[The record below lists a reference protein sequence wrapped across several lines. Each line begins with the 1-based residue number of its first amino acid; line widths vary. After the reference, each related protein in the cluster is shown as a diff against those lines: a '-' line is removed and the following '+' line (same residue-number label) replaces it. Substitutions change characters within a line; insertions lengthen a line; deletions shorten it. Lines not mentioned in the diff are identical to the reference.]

1 MRVEIDVDVGLSDLH
16 LQVRTPSRPFMASP
30 RRRALR
36 IPDGPGVADG
46 EANEK
51 YVEYM
56 KAVRLVQQRAR
67 VEAKAKAEAEAIQ
80 GGATSSPAPS
90 KAAGIG
96 QTSASAAK
104 VPRTPTGGNSTP
116 LKSSGGRGPAVR
128 GSSASLPVSGGQA
141 RRVPQGSLAARPD
154 SPGSDSSDSI
164 DFEVRAI
171 GHVRSVKKPGS
182 TAATPSRPV
191 SDSVAREIRD
201 LQRYERASAGALTNP
216 RLLTSSRAGCF
227 CSHLSLPACTYDLL
241 ALYAGRVWSLK
252 SLMRPLVASTQ
263 RVAEVSSRG
272 PGRIDAKPWQDGE
285 G

>member
-1 MRVEIDVDVGLSDLH
+1 
-16 LQVRTPSRPFMASP
+16 MASP

-67 VEAKAKAEAEAIQ
+67 LEAKAKAKADAEAIQ

-104 VPRTPTGGNSTP
+104 VPRTPGGISTL

-141 RRVPQGSLAARPD
+141 RRVPQGSLSARPD

-171 GHVRSVKKPGS
+171 GHVRSVTKPGS
-182 TAATPSRPV
+182 AAATPSRLV
-191 SDSVAREIRD
+191 SDSVAREIQN

-216 RLLTSSRAGCF
+216 RLLSSSELAASACIF
-227 CSHLSLPACTYDLL
+227 SLPCTYIRSF
-241 ALYAGRVWSLK
+241 GSLVCGQ
-252 SLMRPLVASTQ
+252 SLEFKEPDETVGCEYTACCRSL
-263 RVAEVSSRG
+263 
-272 PGRIDAKPWQDGE
+272 
-285 G
+285 

>member
-1 MRVEIDVDVGLSDLH
+1 
-16 LQVRTPSRPFMASP
+16 
-30 RRRALR
+30 
-36 IPDGPGVADG
+36 VADG

-104 VPRTPTGGNSTP
+104 VPRTPGGISTP

-171 GHVRSVKKPGS
+171 GHVRSVKKPS
-182 TAATPSRPV
+182 SAAATPSRLV
-191 SDSVAREIRD
+191 SDSVAQEIRD
-201 LQRYERASAGALTNP
+201 LQRYELASAGALTNP

-227 CSHLSLPACTYDLL
+227 YLHLSLHCTYIRSFWLCI
-241 ALYAGRVWSLK
+241 R
-252 SLMRPLVASTQ
+252 
-263 RVAEVSSRG
+263 AE
-272 PGRIDAKPWQDGE
+272 PGV
-285 G
+285 

>member
-1 MRVEIDVDVGLSDLH
+1 
-16 LQVRTPSRPFMASP
+16 MASP
-30 RRRALR
+30 RRKALR

-67 VEAKAKAEAEAIQ
+67 VEAKTKAKADAIQ
-80 GGATSSPAPS
+80 GDATSSPAPS

-104 VPRTPTGGNSTP
+104 VSRTPTPGGVSTP

-128 GSSASLPVSGGQA
+128 GSSASLPVSGRQA

-164 DFEVRAI
+164 DFEVRSI
-171 GHVRSVKKPGS
+171 GHVRSVKNPGS
-182 TAATPSRPV
+182 AADTPSRPV
-191 SDSVAREIRD
+191 SDSVTREIRD
-201 LQRYERASAGALTNP
+201 LQRYLLFFESWLLLHAS
-216 RLLTSSRAGCF
+216 
-227 CSHLSLPACTYDLL
+227 
-241 ALYAGRVWSLK
+241 
-252 SLMRPLVASTQ
+252 
-263 RVAEVSSRG
+263 
-272 PGRIDAKPWQDGE
+272 
-285 G
+285 